1 LTSRARALCSGLD
14 SDKRD
19 DYNGVEDAVMKEYG
33 LTAKT
38 FLTKF
43 NNLRKATNDTYILFA
58 SKLEGLLR
66 QYLEARKAKE
76 FETLVSLLISDRIKS
91 SLSDHCLRYVLS
103 VENNQAASDASNWL
117 KPSRLADLLDE
128 YVATVGPG
136 LGSTRATY
144 IGQPQ

>member
-1 LTSRARALCSGLD
+1 
-14 SDKRD
+14 
-19 DYNGVEDAVMKEYG
+19 M
-33 LTAKT
+33 
-38 FLTKF
+38 
-43 NNLRKATNDTYILFA
+43 ILFA

-103 VENNQAASDASNWL
+103 VENNQAASDASDWL

-128 YVATVGPG
+128 YAATVGPG
-136 LGSTRATY
+136 LGSTRAS
-144 IGQPQ
+144 